1 MSTQNQPEP
10 QGGSGTARRV
20 RAVADGISTTLNV
33 VGTVL
38 ILGLVILVNADVIG
52 RNLFLAPISGV
63 PEIVSMSIVAIVFL
77 QVSQAF
83 RMGRFTRTEAL
94 LDGLARHSPR
104 LRNAVELIYVVAAF
118 VLIWLLFSASDELFW
133 KAWDRNSYIGTVGDF
148 TAPDWPV
155 KLVIL
160 IGCLALMMQMVITG
174 IIALWGVIDPT
185 PAGETG
191 P

>member
-94 LDGLARHSPR
+94 LDGFATTLA
-104 LRNAVELIYVVAAF
+104 
-118 VLIWLLFSASDELFW
+118 
-133 KAWDRNSYIGTVGDF
+133 
-148 TAPDWPV
+148 
-155 KLVIL
+155 
-160 IGCLALMMQMVITG
+160 
-174 IIALWGVIDPT
+174 
-185 PAGETG
+185 
-191 P
+191 

>member
-1 MSTQNQPEP
+1 M
-10 QGGSGTARRV
+10 
-20 RAVADGISTTLNV
+20 
-33 VGTVL
+33 
-38 ILGLVILVNADVIG
+38 
-52 RNLFLAPISGV
+52 
-63 PEIVSMSIVAIVFL
+63 
-77 QVSQAF
+77 
-83 RMGRFTRTEAL
+83 
-94 LDGLARHSPR
+94 
-104 LRNAVELIYVVAAF
+104 VAAF

-160 IGCLALMMQMVITG
+160 IGCLALMMQMAITG

>member
-52 RNLFLAPISGV
+52 RNLFLA
-63 PEIVSMSIVAIVFL
+63 AIVFL